1 MDFSGRHVVIT
12 GGAGALGTALVEALV
27 NAGAMCHVP
36 CMDEAEA
43 QRFRLRDNRQVALTV
58 TGSLTDENAV
68 ARLYDG
74 ITPLWASIHLAG
86 GFAAG
91 PLRDTS
97 VATLRGQIEMN
108 FVSCLLCCRAAVK
121 SMAGDGGRIV
131 NVAAR
136 PALEWRSGAGMA
148 AYAASKAAVAAL
160 TAALAEE
167 VVKDGILVNAVA
179 PSTMDTPA
187 NRRAMP
193 KANFD
198 LWPKVEEVSATILFL
213 ASPDNR
219 VTRGGVVPVYG
230 KSYNSFLA
238 HDVFG
243 KPVSAFPDHALIPGP
258 KSRRRQ
264 LEEVTVGI
272 AEINA
277 LAAAR
282 PFGAAFDGDVRLC
295 QPLFPSRQLI
305 GGDREGDVHRPM
317 TVMRRNG
324 AAGQMHGF
332 ERAAAQKQQQHAA
345 AADVVGAQPL
355 IAVNAVEPEQL
366 FVERTGALE
375 FLDIERGFKNA
386 EQVGHGLYRQRF
398 QFPLPLVG
406 TG

>member
-1 MDFSGRHVVIT
+1 MDFRDRHVVIT
-12 GGAGALGTALVEALV
+12 GGAGALGTALVEALIKF
-27 NAGAMCHVP
+27 GAMCHVP

-43 QRFRLRDNRQVALTV
+43 QRFRLRDNKQVVLTV

-74 ITPLWASIHLAG
+74 IAPLWASIHLAG

-91 PLRDTS
+91 PLRETS
-97 VATLRGQIEMN
+97 VATIRQQIDMN
-108 FVSCLLCCRAAVK
+108 FVSCLLCCRAAVNA
-121 SMAGDGGRIV
+121 MTGNAAGSGGRIV

-136 PALEWRSGAGMA
+136 PALEWRSGAGMV

-230 KSYNSFLA
+230 KS
-238 HDVFG
+238 
-243 KPVSAFPDHALIPGP
+243 
-258 KSRRRQ
+258 
-264 LEEVTVGI
+264 
-272 AEINA
+272 
-277 LAAAR
+277 
-282 PFGAAFDGDVRLC
+282 
-295 QPLFPSRQLI
+295 
-305 GGDREGDVHRPM
+305 
-317 TVMRRNG
+317 
-324 AAGQMHGF
+324 
-332 ERAAAQKQQQHAA
+332 
-345 AADVVGAQPL
+345 
-355 IAVNAVEPEQL
+355 
-366 FVERTGALE
+366 
-375 FLDIERGFKNA
+375 
-386 EQVGHGLYRQRF
+386 
-398 QFPLPLVG
+398 
-406 TG
+406 